1 MTGRSRSADLRY
13 AAAVT
18 TIVLAWGPSLA
29 SAAADGLRNPL
40 ARPPRIQLEIEYPP
54 HQSVVNG
61 SACGVFVAG
70 RALLVSGETPRLDVV
85 LVLDTSLSTAETSG
99 VDINGNGRIGTPQLG
114 FIGPKPDE
122 SGSDSGD
129 SILAAE
135 VAAARLLLRGL
146 DPKRSRLAV
155 LAFPGN
161 PGAGD
166 EIVVE
171 PLTSDHGRVDRAL
184 RLVLGRTPSG
194 ATPMALG
201 LEQAVRELTAAP
213 EAPDYEKVVV
223 FFTDGQPTLPFG
235 PASARETVLAV
246 IEASERAARESIR
259 IHSFAIG
266 PEALE
271 GPVAVV
277 EMAQRTGGVFTPV
290 PRPGDLVELMSDVRF
305 TGLSDVR
312 LVNVSTDRRAEP
324 FRMAADGSWIGFL
337 EVAPGVNWI
346 TVEARASLSGHAS
359 RGIVV
364 EWDPDLPPSA
374 TPPEYVV
381 QRNELLEICL
391 DRERRRR
398 EELEGEHIQ
407 HVRKELRRE
416 IERARAKARQR
427 AAEQRKQLNLSLEP
441 EGGP

>member
-1 MTGRSRSADLRY
+1 MTGKPTSTDLWSA

-18 TIVLAWGPSLA
+18 IVLVWGPLLS
-29 SAAADGLRNPL
+29 SAAAEEPRNPL
-40 ARPPRIQLEIEYPP
+40 ARPPRIELEIEYPP
-54 HQSVVNG
+54 HQAVVSG

-99 VDINGNGRIGTPQLG
+99 VDINGNGRVGTPQLG
-114 FIGPKPDE
+114 FIGPAPDD
-122 SGSDSGD
+122 SGSDPGD

-135 VAAARLLLRGL
+135 VAAARLLLHGL
-146 DPKRSRLAV
+146 DPKWSRLAV
-155 LAFPGN
+155 LAFPGD

-166 EIVVE
+166 EIVIE
-171 PLTSDHGRVDRAL
+171 PLTSDLPRVDRAL
-184 RLVLGRTPSG
+184 LLLLERTPSG
-194 ATPMALG
+194 ASPMALG
-201 LEQAVRELTAAP
+201 LEHATRELTAAP
-213 EAPDYEKVVV
+213 EVPSAEKVVV

-246 IEASERAARESIR
+246 IQASEQAARESIR

-266 PEALE
+266 REALE

-277 EMAQRTGGVFTPV
+277 EMAQLTGGIFTPV
-290 PRPGDLVELMSDVRF
+290 PRPGDLVELMGDVRF

-312 LVNVSTDRRAEP
+312 LVNVSTDRRAAP
-324 FRMAADGSWIGFL
+324 FRVAADGSWIGFL
-337 EVAPGVNWI
+337 EMAPGVNWI
-346 TVEARASLSGHAS
+346 TVDARSKLGGLAS

-364 EWDPDLPPSA
+364 EWDPDLPSS
-374 TPPEYVV
+374 TTLPEYVV
-381 QRNELLEICL
+381 QRNEMLEICL

-398 EELEGEHIQ
+398 EQLEGEHIV

-416 IERARAKARQR
+416 IERARAQAQRR
-427 AAEQRKQLNLSLEP
+427 AADQRKQLNLSLEP
-441 EGGP
+441 